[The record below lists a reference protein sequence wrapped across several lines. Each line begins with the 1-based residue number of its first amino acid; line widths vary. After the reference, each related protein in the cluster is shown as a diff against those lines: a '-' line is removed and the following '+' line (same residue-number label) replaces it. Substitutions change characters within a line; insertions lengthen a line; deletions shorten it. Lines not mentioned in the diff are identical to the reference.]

1 MSEFKTG
8 VIRPVECYKE
18 GWELIKDQYWLLF
31 GITLVGALIGGAT
44 LYILFGGMVCGIFYC
59 YFQKF
64 DGRQIKFEDLFKG
77 FNYILPGFIVVLFIV
92 VPMLIVYGGIY
103 FPFIAAIVMGS
114 KLSSGEFTALL
125 TGSLIFDFIFVVL
138 MVCLHT
144 LLMFSF
150 PLIVD
155 RNLSG
160 FQAMKLSAK
169 AVWRN
174 LSGVAGLWA
183 VGFCIN
189 LVGLLLF
196 CFGIYFTI
204 PILIAGNIVAYRK
217 VFPRLD
223 AQSFNPPPPD
233 AFQGAG
239 SYN

>member
-92 VPMLIVYGGIY
+92 VPVLIVYGGIY

-160 FQAMKLSAK
+160 FSGDETERESRLAK
-169 AVWRN
+169 FERCRRTLGGRFRHQFNRTAFILLRN
-174 LSGVAGLWA
+174 LLNDSDFDCGQH
-183 VGFCIN
+183 
-189 LVGLLLF
+189 
-196 CFGIYFTI
+196 
-204 PILIAGNIVAYRK
+204 R
-217 VFPRLD
+217 RLS
-223 AQSFNPPPPD
+223 QSFP
-233 AFQGAG
+233 ASRRSSLQSAAA
-239 SYN
+239 